1 MMSYI
6 DPPEAR
12 SCSSISTA
20 GRASPVLAQP
30 TGCYG
35 RPDPQIVHVRVSP
48 PQSTVNLAEGATPQ
62 DSEGGEQRKEQ
73 PALPHKWQL
82 TPKDEKMQALFNF
95 NETAIPLKN
104 EFFPADESSSE
115 KLELLYG
122 NKKVSPCCEKCSSPC
137 CCCCVVQ

>member
-1 MMSYI
+1 MTDSVI
-6 DPPEAR
+6 
-12 SCSSISTA
+12 SGSSS
-20 GRASPVLAQP
+20 
-30 TGCYG
+30 G
-35 RPDPQIVHVRVSP
+35 RPKTRVHVTVRTNDDGDPQIVHVRVSP